1 MSSRAQALPAPPT
14 VLAWR
19 AAAGLCRARPGPGG
33 NKNPGWGTT
42 LGNTFGHTFRIT
54 TWGESHGDAVGVV
67 VDGCPPR
74 LPLAIDEIQRE
85 LDRRRPGQSE
95 ISSQRREGDR
105 AELLSGVFDG
115 LTLGT
120 PILIGVWNEDA
131 RGKDYEHLRSVFRP
145 SHADYTYQAKYGI
158 RNWKGGGRASARET
172 VGRVAAGA
180 IAKKV
185 LAREFG
191 VEIVGYVKQVW
202 ELTAEV
208 DPDTVSPEDVES
220 NDVRCPDQDMAV
232 RMMERIKDARKD
244 GDSLGGIV
252 EAVARNVPAG
262 LGDPVFDKLDG
273 DLARAMLSLPA
284 CKGFEVGS
292 GFGGITMT
300 GSEHNDPFY
309 SEGGRIRTRTNRSG
323 GIQGGISNGENIVV
337 RAAFKPTA
345 TIMKPQET
353 VDVDGNAVVLEG
365 RGRHDP
371 CVLPRAVPIVEA
383 MVALVLV
390 DHALRHRAQMGPQ

>member
-1 MSSRAQALPAPPT
+1 M
-14 VLAWR
+14 
-19 AAAGLCRARPGPGG
+19 
-33 NKNPGWGTT
+33 
-42 LGNTFGHTFRIT
+42 GNTFGHSFRIT
-54 TWGESHGDAVGVV
+54 TWGESHGAAVGVV

-74 LPLAIDEIQRE
+74 LEISEDEIQRE

-95 ISSQRREGDR
+95 IASQRKEGDR
-105 AELLSGVFDG
+105 AKILSGVFDG
-115 LTLGT
+115 MTLGT
-120 PILIGVWNEDA
+120 PLLIGVWNEDA
-131 RGKDYEHLRSVFRP
+131 RGKDYEHMRNLFRP

-158 RNWKGGGRASARET
+158 RNWMGGGRASARET

-180 IAKKV
+180 IAKKL

-202 ELTAEV
+202 ELAAEV
-208 DPDTVSPEDVES
+208 DADTVSPEDVES

-232 RMMERIKDARKD
+232 RMKERIKEARKD
-244 GDSLGGIV
+244 GDSLGGVV

-292 GFGGITMT
+292 GFGGIVMT

-309 SEGGRIRTRTNRSG
+309 SESGRIRTRTNHSG

-345 TIMKPQET
+345 TIMRPQDT
-353 VDVDGNAVVLEG
+353 VDVDGRPVVMEG

-383 MVALVLV
+383 MMALVLV
-390 DHALRHRAQMGPQ
+390 DHALRHRGQTGGP

>member
-1 MSSRAQALPAPPT
+1 M
-14 VLAWR
+14 
-19 AAAGLCRARPGPGG
+19 
-33 NKNPGWGTT
+33 
-42 LGNTFGHTFRIT
+42 GNTFGHLFRLT

-74 LPLAIDEIQRE
+74 LPLEEGDIQRE
-85 LDRRRPGQSE
+85 LDRRRPGQSA
-95 ISSQRREGDR
+95 ISTQRREGDK
-105 AELLSGVFDG
+105 AEILSGVFDG

-120 PILIGVWNEDA
+120 PILIGVWNQDA
-131 RGKDYEHLRSVFRP
+131 RSKDYEEMRTLYRP

-172 VGRVAAGA
+172 IGRVAAGA

-185 LAREFG
+185 LGMEHG
-191 VEIVGYVKQVW
+191 VEIVGYVKQVST
-202 ELTAEV
+202 LKAEV
-208 DPDTVSPEDVES
+208 DSDAVTQQDVES
-220 NDVRCPDQDMAV
+220 NAVRCPDQDMAV
-232 RMMERIKDARKD
+232 RMEERIKEARKS

-252 EAVARNVPAG
+252 EAVARNVPPG
-262 LGDPVFDKLDG
+262 LGDPVFDKLEA
-273 DLARAMLSLPA
+273 DLGRGMLSLPA

-292 GFGGITMT
+292 GFGGVTMT

-309 SEGGRIRTRTNRSG
+309 SEAGRIRTRTNNSG
-323 GIQGGISNGENIVV
+323 GIQGGISNGENIVI

-353 VDVDGNAVVLEG
+353 VDVEGTPTVMKG

-383 MVALVLV
+383 MMALVLV
-390 DHALRHRAQMGPQ
+390 DHALRHRSQVYEG